1 MELYRQNY
9 WKERSVWPN
18 CNLSSPREIGCH
30 FLAPQHES
38 YLKYRYYS
46 CWRARKMAAYF
57 SERGCNLARPTSPFN
72 NFGCIKLHKYLWCVL
87 KPNANH
93 MVKLISMLTNTF
105 NQHQRRGGIKVTVQ
119 NGIVETWW
127 MILAF
132 TKYLKYYEY
141 LKYYDQDFHQGFLHI
156 Y

>member
-1 MELYRQNY
+1 
-9 WKERSVWPN
+9 
-18 CNLSSPREIGCH
+18 
-30 FLAPQHES
+30 
-38 YLKYRYYS
+38 
-46 CWRARKMAAYF
+46 
-57 SERGCNLARPTSPFN
+57 
-72 NFGCIKLHKYLWCVL
+72 
-87 KPNANH
+87 